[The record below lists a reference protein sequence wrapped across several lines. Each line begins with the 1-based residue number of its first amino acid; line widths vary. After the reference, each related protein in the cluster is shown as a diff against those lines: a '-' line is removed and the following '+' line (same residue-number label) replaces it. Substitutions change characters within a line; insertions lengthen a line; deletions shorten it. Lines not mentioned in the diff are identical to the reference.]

1 MAKLGLG
8 KGAIFGSGN
17 VYGGGIQVKKKKKN
31 LETAI
36 PFPDCVNKAQFYYLD
51 QFLLSASANKLY
63 VHQIG
68 GLDSPSSTHG
78 STDNTNNPQQKSPD
92 EFWFKLAKTFP
103 LPGSLTISLLCYKLD
118 FKVLM
123 HGLSNI

>member
-1 MAKLGLG
+1 MLHPGLG
-8 KGAIFGSGN
+8 KGTIFGAGN

-36 PFPDCVNKAQFYYLD
+36 PFPESVNKSQFYYLD

-68 GLDSPSSTHG
+68 GLDSTPANGIDTAS
-78 STDNTNNPQQKSPD
+78 NIQQKSPD
-92 EFWFKLAKTFP
+92 DFWFKLAKTFP
-103 LPGSLTISLLCYKLD
+103 LPGIY
-118 FKVLM
+118 
-123 HGLSNI
+123 

>member
-1 MAKLGLG
+1 MYKYSFILGLG

-36 PFPDCVNKAQFYYLD
+36 PFPDSVNKAQFYYLD

-68 GLDSPSSTHG
+68 GLDSASSANG
-78 STDNTNNPQQKSPD
+78 STENTNNTQQKSPD
-92 EFWFKLAKTFP
+92 DFWFKLAKTFP
-103 LPGSLTISLLCYKLD
+103 LPGLYMILG
-118 FKVLM
+118 VR
-123 HGLSNI
+123 